1 MRHPALLLFL
11 ASLTAFGAAPSAA
24 PPAPMHAGPLFTS
37 GEAKGPYPR
46 YPELQIEIDIPP
58 DAAQTLRTSR
68 NFRLSIDQ
76 GSPVEATSVQSLGS
90 TNYGVAVIV
99 CLDVSGSMK
108 GAPLDAVRAG
118 LAQYVSQAGPR
129 DKMAV
134 QTIAD
139 DARWDTDFGDPP
151 DKVRAALRGLSTRG
165 SLTRLWDGL
174 LIAIDHLPATPL
186 SHRLVVISD
195 GHDEGSVHTLDQ
207 VITAA
212 HEHSLV
218 IDSIGVTRSSPI
230 YLRNLAALAA
240 QTGGTFRQAR
250 NTAELEHL
258 VGGGITEA
266 KSTPVV
272 TFRPDQPAAD
282 GRTHHF
288 LVTWLHDGLQSKA
301 ELSGAIPA
309 APTAPRSRWVWIAGI
324 ALAAILAILIAVSVG
339 RKKRSTPPPI
349 PVPVAAPTPGVMAAA
364 PAPAPARP
372 VGLTNVEASPRR
384 PDALEMPRSSGTKAP
399 SQTVAPPPR
408 RVQRTQMLFRFSPPT
423 PGHPITWLAC
433 EEGLA
438 PGQQFPVDQIEYW
451 IGAADN
457 NHLRIAD
464 DPTVSGNHAC
474 LVLDHEVLGIHDHH
488 STNGTRVNDE
498 LVGETRRL
506 LRPGDRIR
514 IGRSTFRV
522 QAPPDGDAR

>member
-1 MRHPALLLFL
+1 MRHSALLLFF
-11 ASLTAFGAAPSAA
+11 ASWAAFGAPPSAA
-24 PPAPMHAGPLFTS
+24 PPAPMHAGPLFTGS
-37 GEAKGPYPR
+37 DATGPYPR
-46 YPELQIEIDIPP
+46 YPEIQIEIDIPP
-58 DAAQTLRTSR
+58 DAAQTLRTPH
-68 NFRLSIDQ
+68 NFRLSVDQ
-76 GSPVEATSVQSLGS
+76 RPAIEATNVQSLAS

-118 LAQYVSQAGPR
+118 LAQYVSQAGPH

-139 DARWDTDFGDPP
+139 DARWDTDFSDPP

-174 LIAIDHLPATPL
+174 LIAINHLPATPL

-207 VITAA
+207 VIAA
-212 HEHSLV
+212 AREHSLV
-218 IDSIGVTRSSPI
+218 IDSIGVTRSSPV
-230 YLRNLAALAA
+230 YLRNLAGLAE
-240 QTGGTFRQAR
+240 QTGGTFRQAKS
-250 NTAELEHL
+250 TAELERL

-282 GRTHHF
+282 GRAHRF
-288 LVTWLHDGLQSKA
+288 QVTWLHDGLQSNA
-301 ELSGAIPA
+301 ELSAAIPA
-309 APTAPRSRWVWIAGI
+309 APAASRPRWAWIAGI
-324 ALAAILAILIAVSVG
+324 ALAVILGILTVVILS
-339 RKKRSTPPPI
+339 RKKRPAPPPI
-349 PVPVAAPTPGVMAAA
+349 PATVVAPVSSVADAA
-364 PAPAPARP
+364 PAPARA
-372 VGLTNVEASPRR
+372 VGLTNVEPSPLR
-384 PDALEMPRSSGTKAP
+384 PRTVEMSRSSEAKVSSEPA
-399 SQTVAPPPR
+399 APPPR

-438 PGQQFPVDQIEYW
+438 PGHQFPVDQIEYW
-451 IGAADN
+451 IGASDN

-474 LVLDHEVLGIHDHH
+474 IVLDHEVLGIHDHQ

-522 QAPPDGDAR
+522 QAPPDGDSR